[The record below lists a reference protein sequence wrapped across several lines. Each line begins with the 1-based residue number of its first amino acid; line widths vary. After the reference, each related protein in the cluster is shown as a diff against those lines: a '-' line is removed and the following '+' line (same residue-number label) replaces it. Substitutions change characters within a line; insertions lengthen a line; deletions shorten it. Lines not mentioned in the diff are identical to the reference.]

1 MLQITSLE
9 GTIENVSYNIY
20 VSQKQYFQYFVPQG
34 RHFCCK
40 KISEQPLPTVQMQTQ
55 HDAPDVTEGALQVES
70 SSHYITTTSQ
80 GVSGSRLQINAHVPF
95 FGY

>member
-1 MLQITSLE
+1 MFLIIYTFHKNSIFNTLCYKE
-9 GTIENVSYNIY
+9 GISAV
-20 VSQKQYFQYFVPQG
+20 
-34 RHFCCK
+34 K

-70 SSHYITTTSQ
+70 SSHYITTTRQ